1 MDNITENTTI
11 SINTYSKNIATNA
24 HGKNIA
30 TNTYS
35 KAESDIFT
43 AVLIVI
49 SFMMVLAVYK
59 IVVTK
64 KKPHV
69 RHYNNNSIHPLR
81 EIYRNR
87 ESEEL

>member
-1 MDNITENTTI
+1 MNNITENTTT
-11 SINTYSKNIATNA
+11 STYSKTVATNT

-43 AVLIVI
+43 AVLLII
-49 SFMMVLAVYK
+49 SFLMIIAVYR
-59 IVVTK
+59 IVVIK
-64 KKPHV
+64 KKPKI